1 MRVISNAPIMEI
13 SGFDGYSNAD
23 SKGVKEKKEK
33 SLKGTLTKLFSE
45 DKKTERKSK
54 EDRNGFF
61 SKASRVDRKLTRQM
75 NKKAKKNARPLI
87 TKKEKSGEDKF
98 FYPLSKLFKKDGK
111 WFKKERDGSTSEVE
125 DKNVVTTKDSQGT
138 TTSVD
143 KTEIQKAT
151 GGGAVNW
158 QMALMQGLQRVT
170 EAQSKGYLPIAVDEE
185 KVTITDGGAFLNDE
199 VQDKDKPLEDVK
211 KDEKNVLT
219 KNQKYLVW
227 GIGIVAVGIIGFAL
241 YKSYSKGNA
250 TN

>member
-13 SGFDGYSNAD
+13 SNFDGYSNAD
-23 SKGVKEKKEK
+23 DKAVKEKKNR
-33 SLKGTLTKLFSE
+33 SLKGALTKVFSE

-54 EDRNGFF
+54 RDER
-61 SKASRVDRKLTRQM
+61 KAKRLK
-75 NKKAKKNARPLI
+75 NKTAKKNARELI
-87 TKKEKSGEDKF
+87 TKEDKF
-98 FYPLSKLFKKDGK
+98 FYPLTKLFKKDGK

-138 TTSVD
+138 TTAVD
-143 KTEIQKAT
+143 KVEIEKAT
-151 GGGAVNW
+151 GSGAVNW
-158 QMALMQGLQRVT
+158 QMALMQGLQKVK
-170 EAQSKGYLPIAVDEE
+170 EAQSKGYLPIAVNEE
-185 KVTITDGGAFLNDE
+185 KVTITDGGAFLDDE

-211 KDEKNVLT
+211 KDEKNELT

>member
-23 SKGVKEKKEK
+23 DKAVKEKKNR
-33 SLKGTLTKLFSE
+33 SFKGALTKVFSE

-54 EDRNGFF
+54 REQR
-61 SKASRVDRKLTRQM
+61 KAKRLA
-75 NKKAKKNARPLI
+75 NKKPKKNARKLFS
-87 TKKEKSGEDKF
+87 KKDSSGDEKF

-111 WFKKERDGSTSEVE
+111 WFKKERDGSSSEVE
-125 DKNVVTTKDSQGT
+125 DKSVVTTKDSQGT
-138 TTSVD
+138 TTAVD
-143 KTEIQKAT
+143 KTEIEKVT

-170 EAQSKGYLPIAVDEE
+170 EAQSKGYLPIAVNEE
-185 KVTITDGGAFLNDE
+185 KVTITDEGGYLDDE

-227 GIGIVAVGIIGFAL
+227 GIGILAVGIIGFAL

>member
-23 SKGVKEKKEK
+23 DKAVKEKKNK
-33 SLKGTLTKLFSE
+33 SLKGALTKVFSE
-45 DKKTERKSK
+45 EKKTERKSK
-54 EDRNGFF
+54 REER
-61 SKASRVDRKLTRQM
+61 KAKRLA
-75 NKKAKKNARPLI
+75 NKKPKKNARKLFS
-87 TKKEKSGEDKF
+87 KKDSSGDEKF

-111 WFKKERDGSTSEVE
+111 WFKKERDGSSSEVE

-138 TTSVD
+138 TTAVD
-143 KTEIQKAT
+143 KTEIQKVT

-185 KVTITDGGAFLNDE
+185 KVTITDGGAFLDDE

-211 KDEKNVLT
+211 KDEKNALT

-241 YKSYSKGNA
+241 YKSYSKGKA

>member
-13 SGFDGYSNAD
+13 SDFDGYSNAD
-23 SKGVKEKKEK
+23 DKAVKEKKNR
-33 SLKGTLTKLFSE
+33 SFKGALTKVFSE

-54 EDRNGFF
+54 R
-61 SKASRVDRKLTRQM
+61 KDRKAKRLA
-75 NKKAKKNARPLI
+75 NKKPKKNARKLFS
-87 TKKEKSGEDKF
+87 KKDSSGDEKF

-111 WFKKERDGSTSEVE
+111 WFKKERDGSSSEVE

-138 TTSVD
+138 TTAVD
-143 KTEIQKAT
+143 KTEIQKVT

-185 KVTITDGGAFLNDE
+185 KVTITDEGGYLDDE